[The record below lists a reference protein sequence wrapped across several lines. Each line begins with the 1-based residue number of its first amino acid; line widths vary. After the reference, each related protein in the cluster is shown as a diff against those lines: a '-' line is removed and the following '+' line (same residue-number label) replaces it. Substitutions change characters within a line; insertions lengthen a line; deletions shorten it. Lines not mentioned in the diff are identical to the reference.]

1 MLAKPAFRDVLELG
15 LAFAVSLGAVV
26 LVNSPS
32 YHYVSA
38 ALATYLG
45 LLVGI
50 PLVSARLRRSD
61 FASEQG
67 LRGATA
73 LSWKYFAA
81 ALLLPLVFVPMLWQS
96 DIAPTIMF
104 AVVVAPLCEEI
115 FFRGYVAGR
124 LRGLSMVTASVA
136 SAVLFAV
143 FHLGAQQFQDPMSLT
158 ILVLLGL
165 VYAPVFLVTRS
176 VYVTASIHAAW
187 NLFAY
192 LSTALPASPFGYVS
206 YAALGVIMTVDLA
219 LAILEIAQ
227 AQRKAAVPYVGGA
240 FPADLAATQALALI
254 LEERFLSSR
263 LSNRLFV

>member
-1 MLAKPAFRDVLELG
+1 LAKLGSRDVLELG
-15 LAFAVSLGAVV
+15 LAFAVSLGAVF

-50 PLVSARLRRSD
+50 PLVSARLRGSD

-67 LRGATA
+67 LRGVTA
-73 LSWKYFAA
+73 LSWKLFAVT
-81 ALLLPLVFVPMLWQS
+81 LLLPLVFVPMLWQS

-104 AVVVAPLCEEI
+104 AVVAAPMCEEV
-115 FFRGYVAGR
+115 FFRGYLAGR
-124 LRGLSMVTASVA
+124 LGGLGVVTASMT
-136 SAVLFAV
+136 SAVLFAA
-143 FHLGAQQFQDPMSLT
+143 FHLGAQQFRDPVSFAL
-158 ILVLLGL
+158 LVFLGL

-192 LSTALPASPFGYVS
+192 LVTALPASPLGYVS
-206 YAALGVIMTVDLA
+206 FAALGLIMMADL
-219 LAILEIAQ
+219 LFAILEIAQ
-227 AQRKAAVPYVGGA
+227 AKKKAAVPYVGGE
-240 FPADLAATQALALI
+240 FPPDLRQL
-254 LEERFLSSR
+254 RRVGSSWR
-263 LSNRLFV
+263 RGPSRQD